1 MTIIANTLEKTA
13 IGNPVSLEQL
23 VMFPLLG
30 PAASEPG
37 YITLDE
43 AIARGVA
50 EVKEVS
56 ASGSVPEARFINK
69 GDKPVFLM
77 DGEELIGARQ
87 NRVLNLSILV
97 NAHSEVT
104 IPVSCVEAGRW
115 HYESPEFR
123 SAPRTLFAEGRARK
137 ADQVSECLVRFAAR
151 RSNQSEIWE
160 QIHQKSLSLETHS
173 ATGAMDDIYERHQL
187 SLRDYEQAMQPVDGQ
202 TGALFFIGSSLISLD
217 LFDCEATLRAML
229 PKVVQGNALDALDCT
244 RRRLKPPAPTLEQ
257 ARTFLNEVAA
267 APVETYPAIGMGQ
280 DLRIRGG
287 TLTGGG
293 LDVDGR
299 LVHLYAFRLTEEG
312 RQDGAAFRHTR
323 MMRASRRY
331 RPPQA

>member
-1 MTIIANTLEKTA
+1 MTIVARTLETTA
-13 IGNPVSLEQL
+13 IGDPICQEQMA
-23 VMFPLLG
+23 MFPLLG
-30 PAASEPG
+30 RAICDPD

-43 AIARGVA
+43 AISRGVA
-50 EVKEVS
+50 AVREVS
-56 ASGSVPEARFINK
+56 ASGSVPEARFINR

-97 NAHSEVT
+97 NAHSDVT

-137 ADQVSECLVRFAAR
+137 AGQVSECLVRFAAR
-151 RSNQSEIWE
+151 RSNQSDIWE
-160 QIHQKSLSLETHS
+160 QIRQKSLSLETHS
-173 ATGAMDDIYERHQL
+173 ATGAMDDVFERHQV

-202 TGALFFIGSSLISLD
+202 TGALFFIGPSLISLD

-229 PKVVQGNALDALDCT
+229 PKVVQGNALDALDCA
-244 RRRLKPPAPTLEQ
+244 RRGLQPPAPTLEQ
-257 ARTFLNEVAA
+257 ARAFLNEVAA
-267 APVETYPAIGMGQ
+267 TPVETYPAIGMGQ

-287 TLTGGG
+287 SLTGGG
-293 LDVDGR
+293 LEVDGR

-312 RQDGAAFRHTR
+312 RQDGMASRRTR
-323 MMRASRRY
+323 VMRASRRY